1 MVESNEATE
10 EEIHRGGEN
19 KCIEWLRYLKK
30 TGGDNMHTD
39 TLLQEVNT

>member
-1 MVESNEATE
+1 MKQQKKKYTE
-10 EEIHRGGEN
+10 GGEN